1 MGFVNAGRRLA
12 STFGSRS
19 WWSSS
24 SHPPRFI
31 RVTTQSESVMR
42 SHPVGWLAWNSGTS
56 LAKNSWLS
64 LMISRY
70 VTSMS
75 YLDWK
80 ASSVGRWPPFAR
92 SIYSGHWATV
102 SWWPRGGSVLGAA
115 AGACLPAHAAE
126 RGRGHPHPSPP
137 GASKKLPARERSIH
151 PFPRAVRHLSPLVIP
166 RRTFGVSC
174 HSVGRNRVRGDQGSS
189 GSSNTNHPST
199 ETAGTDASGEPAG
212 GAVGSTTNS
221 RSPGGTELRS
231 VARDAASLPARP
243 RPAHREAN
251 AT

>member
-115 AGACLPAHAAE
+115 AGACLPAHAAD
-126 RGRGHPHPSPP
+126 
-137 GASKKLPARERSIH
+137 
-151 PFPRAVRHLSPLVIP
+151 
-166 RRTFGVSC
+166 
-174 HSVGRNRVRGDQGSS
+174 RGDLLAGGRRVGPDPSSRPDLPQGQ
-189 GSSNTNHPST
+189 
-199 ETAGTDASGEPAG
+199 SGEDRHG
-212 GAVGSTTNS
+212 GATNDPEGGAAGQDGDQAG
-221 RSPGGTELRS
+221 RRRECEQGVRREQEPG
-231 VARDAASLPARP
+231 RDP
-243 RPAHREAN
+243 RHEHN
-251 AT
+251 VLNS